1 MGHISRI
8 KHNEEDGMTGAR
20 TRRISASDVR
30 AAMFGTPVEGVM
42 VVRQAWRTTE
52 DDSDELALIS
62 AQESWWIA
70 RRISDRLTIWACAG
84 DVEAEATFDTLL
96 AAARDGEPA
105 WNEAT
110 ERLLAS

>member
-1 MGHISRI
+1 
-8 KHNEEDGMTGAR
+8 MTGAR
-20 TRRISASDVR
+20 TRRISAADVR
-30 AAMFGTPVEGVM
+30 AAMFGTPVEGIT

-62 AQESWWIA
+62 ARGSWWIA
-70 RRISDRLTIWACAG
+70 RRISDRLTIWAFAG
-84 DVEAEATFDTLL
+84 DLEAEATFDTLL
-96 AAARDGEPA
+96 AAARSGEPE